1 MVDIEWLKRHLQRLL
16 PMSDQLSSIRPE
28 VIYEKGGWAALKLV
42 CLMFYGDVY
51 TKIISKSKHYDNMI
65 YIDLLA
71 GSGINRVKETGDLL
85 IGSPIIAATMER
97 PFDRLVFVEAGVD
110 RSEALEC
117 RLSSVLDKSV
127 FTVYN
132 KKCDESIDEIIDENL
147 SGGRCHYLAFVDC
160 ERLNVAWDTVEKL
173 LQYDGDFIFN
183 FQTSEINRVLGAY
196 RKGKVYDE
204 TMYNFFG
211 DVDLSQ
217 ARSGVDLLRE
227 YKNNLKKH
235 RDIVEDITIKGGGKF
250 GNFYYDLIFATKR
263 TKNGSP
269 WFFKSVM
276 PLKSRIEAHSGEAVQ
291 MALDILTGR
300 QMTLDWFIS
309 EDGEHDPHQRE
320 LSDF

>member
-16 PMSDQLSSIRPE
+16 PMSDQLSSIYPE
-28 VIYEKGGWAALKLV
+28 VVYEKRGWAALKLV
-42 CLMFYGDVY
+42 CLMFYADVY
-51 TKIISKSKHYDNMI
+51 TKIIPKYYDKMV

-71 GSGINRVKETGDLL
+71 GSGINRVKETGDLI
-85 IGSPIIAATMER
+85 IGSPIIAATMES
-97 PFDRLVFVEAGVD
+97 PFDRLVFVENGVD

-117 RLSSVLDKSV
+117 RLSSVLDRSV
-127 FTVYN
+127 FSVYN
-132 KKCDESIDEIIDENL
+132 KKCDEIIDEIIDANL
-147 SGGRCHYLAFVDC
+147 SVGRCHYLAFVDC
-160 ERLNVAWDTVEKL
+160 EGLDIAWDTVEKL

-183 FQTSEINRVLGAY
+183 FQTSEMNRVLGAH
-196 RKGKVYDE
+196 RKGAVYDE

-217 ARSGVDLLRE
+217 ARSGGDLLQE

-235 RDIVEDITIKGGGKF
+235 RGIVEDITIKGGGKF
-250 GNFYYDLIFATKR
+250 GNFYYNLIFATKR
-263 TKNGSP
+263 TKGGNP
-269 WFFKSVM
+269 WFFNSVT
-276 PLKSRIEAHSGEAVQ
+276 PLKSCIETHSGEAVQ

-309 EDGEHDPHQRE
+309 EDDEQDPYQRN

>member
-16 PMSDQLSSIRPE
+16 PMSDQLSSIYPE
-28 VIYEKGGWAALKLV
+28 VVYEKRGWTALKLV
-42 CLMFYGDVY
+42 CLMFYADVY
-51 TKIISKSKHYDNMI
+51 TKIIPKHYDKMV

-71 GSGINRVKETGDLL
+71 GSGINRVKETGDLI
-85 IGSPIIAATMER
+85 IGSPIIAATMES
-97 PFDRLVFVEAGVD
+97 PFDKLIFVENGVD

-117 RLSSVLDKSV
+117 RLSSVLDRSV
-127 FTVYN
+127 FNVCN
-132 KKCDESIDEIIDENL
+132 KKCDEIIDEIIDENL
-147 SGGRCHYLAFVDC
+147 SVGRCHYLAFVDC
-160 ERLNVAWDTVEKL
+160 EGLDIAWDTVEKL

-183 FQTSEINRVLGAY
+183 FQTSEITRVLGAY
-196 RKGKVYDE
+196 RKGKVHDE

-276 PLKSRIEAHSGEAVQ
+276 PLKSCIEAHSGEAVQ

-309 EDGEHDPHQRE
+309 EDDEHDLHQRE

>member
-1 MVDIEWLKRHLQRLL
+1 
-16 PMSDQLSSIRPE
+16 MSDQLSSIYPE
-28 VIYEKGGWAALKLV
+28 VIYEKRGWAALKLV
-42 CLMFYGDVY
+42 CLMFYADVY
-51 TKIISKSKHYDNMI
+51 TKIIPKYYDKMI

-71 GSGINRVKETGDLL
+71 GPGINRVKETGDLI
-85 IGSPIIAATMER
+85 IGSPIIAATMEP
-97 PFDRLVFVEAGVD
+97 PFDRLIFVENGVD

-117 RLSSVLDKSV
+117 RLSSVLDGSV
-127 FTVYN
+127 FSVYN
-132 KKCDESIDEIIDENL
+132 KKCDEIIDEIIDKIIDENL
-147 SGGRCHYLAFVDC
+147 SVGRCHYLAFVDC
-160 ERLNVAWDTVEKL
+160 EGLDIAWDTVEKL

-196 RKGKVYDE
+196 RQGTVRAE

-309 EDGEHDPHQRE
+309 EDDEHDPHQRE